1 MQLVGVQ
8 LDIAWEDR
16 DVNHRRVGEL
26 LEQSP
31 PAAGSLVVLPEMF
44 GSGFSMNVERI
55 AEDENRLTERF
66 IRDLARRHGI
76 WLVAGLATRG
86 ADGRG
91 RNEALAAGPDGNVV
105 ARYRKI
111 HPFAPGREANHYTG
125 GDAIVTFDAGAFR
138 IAPFVCYDLRFPEIF
153 RAGMQR
159 GANVLLV
166 MANWPAARVEHWV
179 TLLRARA
186 IENQA
191 YVIGVNR
198 CGSDPYLA
206 YPGRS
211 LIVGFRGNI
220 LADAGAEEGIVSATA
235 DLASLRDY
243 RRELP
248 FLADTKA
255 DLSALFR

>member
-16 DVNHRRVGEL
+16 EANHRRVAAL
-26 LEQSP
+26 LAEFP

-44 GSGFSMNVERI
+44 SSGFSMNVERI
-55 AEDENRLTERF
+55 AENDAGPTEHF
-66 IRDLARRHGI
+66 IRELARQYGI
-76 WLVAGLATRG
+76 WLVAGLATQG
-86 ADGRG
+86 ADARG
-91 RNEALAAGPDGNVV
+91 RNEALAAGPDGEVV
-105 ARYRKI
+105 ARYQKI
-111 HPFAPGREANHYTG
+111 HPFAPGKEAQHYSG
-125 GDAIVTFDAGAFR
+125 GDAIVTFEAGEFT

-159 GANVLLV
+159 GANILLV

-198 CGSDPYLA
+198 CGSDPYLP

-211 LIVGFRGNI
+211 LVVDFRGNV
-220 LADAGAEEGIVSATA
+220 LADAGEEEGIVSSNT
-235 DLASLRDY
+235 DLNALRAY
-243 RRELP
+243 RRELR

-255 DLSALFR
+255 DLSSLFR